1 MSSPEVVLVSEDSK
15 KNMIQKAVVHHND
28 IATGRFEDF
37 EVREIKLFLSLIS
50 SVENEKMDYLF
61 NAKDIKDFIGMNRDS
76 YKVFEK
82 LIKNLQKKTIE
93 VRTGETTYDSYSI
106 FSALR
111 FDTKEKSVKVIY
123 NPMFKP
129 LIMDFKGNFTK
140 YYLKNIQNMKKSS
153 SLIFYI
159 RSKAEYFKGG
169 FQLSVEEIKNIFKVN
184 YKAIKD
190 IDKYIINPAVEEIN
204 DNTDLKLEV
213 EKVYESGGKIK
224 KRVAGYSFKISQN
237 LLASSALDEA
247 VAFAKKNIYI
257 SKSKILNRETK
268 GILLNEFSEEEIIAG
283 LKYAYAEINTEFST
297 LQYLKRIIERANGL
311 KATEGEKTEKNS
323 EKIPE
328 DQKIEKKPAKKRA
341 PRKTVEK
348 SEEIISEG
356 KNQPSEEIEISL
368 EKEKEI
374 IEKIV
379 VEMDVKKNYLK
390 DMKIKNPVM
399 YHNMLKNYL

>member
-37 EVREIKLFLSLIS
+37 ELREIKLFLSLIS

-140 YYLKNIQNMKKSS
+140 YYLKNIQNMKKS
-153 SLIFYI
+153 
-159 RSKAEYFKGG
+159 
-169 FQLSVEEIKNIFKVN
+169 N
-184 YKAIKD
+184 
-190 IDKYIINPAVEEIN
+190 
-204 DNTDLKLEV
+204 
-213 EKVYESGGKIK
+213 
-224 KRVAGYSFKISQN
+224 
-237 LLASSALDEA
+237 
-247 VAFAKKNIYI
+247 
-257 SKSKILNRETK
+257 
-268 GILLNEFSEEEIIAG
+268 
-283 LKYAYAEINTEFST
+283 
-297 LQYLKRIIERANGL
+297 
-311 KATEGEKTEKNS
+311 
-323 EKIPE
+323 
-328 DQKIEKKPAKKRA
+328 
-341 PRKTVEK
+341 
-348 SEEIISEG
+348 
-356 KNQPSEEIEISL
+356 
-368 EKEKEI
+368 
-374 IEKIV
+374 
-379 VEMDVKKNYLK
+379 
-390 DMKIKNPVM
+390 
-399 YHNMLKNYL
+399 